1 MKKASYHNKKAFS
14 LVEVL
19 LAIGLFSFI
28 VLAFAGA
35 LAFSIQGNADAS
47 QTTKATYL
55 AMEGIEA
62 SKLIR
67 GEDFS
72 NLIDGS
78 YGLSSV
84 SNVWSFSGSN
94 DITDEYTR
102 QITISS
108 ISSLIKQVDSTV
120 TWNSLSGRTNTITFS
135 TYLTDWQYEVEP
147 PEPSPGWTQPIVV
160 NTVNATGNQDAQD
173 IFVVGTNA
181 YIVRTSGTNLLVY
194 DLSNVNSPSLLGST
208 NAGSGGLYRI
218 VVNGNY
224 AYVASDSN
232 SEEVQIF
239 NISNPASLLKVATVN
254 LSGNNNATSLTIQG
268 NYLYVVRNGGNAD
281 FAIVDI
287 TNPLSPSVSGY
298 ANINNGTD
306 VKVNGNYA
314 YVASDSNNQELQ
326 VVNVTSKSSPS
337 GLGSLN
343 IGGNN
348 DAESIVF
355 YNDRVIIGTT
365 DGEVHIINVSTPAT
379 PSLVSTTAIG
389 TSNIRDME
397 LGYTNSYLFT
407 VGDSA
412 ASEFIVAN
420 ISNEN
425 SVIVLGIVDETSG
438 LNGISYN
445 SVNDIAY
452 VASDEDSQEI
462 IIYGP
467 TN

>member
-232 SEEVQIF
+232 
-239 NISNPASLLKVATVN
+239 
-254 LSGNNNATSLTIQG
+254 
-268 NYLYVVRNGGNAD
+268 
-281 FAIVDI
+281 
-287 TNPLSPSVSGY
+287 
-298 ANINNGTD
+298 
-306 VKVNGNYA
+306 
-314 YVASDSNNQELQ
+314 NQELQ